1 MGFLIRIPK
10 KYIENLEQIKYLFEI
25 AVDYIISGKL
35 LAFPTDSVYGIGGDP
50 LSSEV
55 VEKLYTIKYRDRN
68 KGFLLLV
75 SDFEEASKVAEF
87 NEVAKILAEKYWPGQ
102 LTLILKKRAQNI
114 IPPEVTANQDT
125 IGLRVPDNEIV
136 LEILKMLK
144 SRGKFGGIIGTS
156 ANYSGEEPSVSGAEV
171 AKIFL
176 GTIDLIIDSGASKSK
191 IPTTIV
197 DCTQNKIKLLRIG
210 VIDETSINEFLKS
223 KGH

>member
-10 KYIENLEQIKYLFEI
+10 QYLENLEQIKYLFEI

-50 LSSEV
+50 LSPAV

-75 SDFEEASKVAEF
+75 SDFEEASKIAEF
-87 NEVAKILAEKYWPGQ
+87 NEIAKILAEKYWPGQ
-102 LTLILKKRAQNI
+102 MTLILKKKAQNI

-171 AKIFL
+171 ANIFL
-176 GTIDLIIDSGASKSK
+176 GTIDLIIDSGVSKSK
-191 IPTTIV
+191 MPTTIV
-197 DCTQNKIKLLRIG
+197 DCTKNKINFLRIG
-210 VIDETSINEFLKS
+210 IIDEISINEFLKS
-223 KGH
+223 KGY

>member
-10 KYIENLEQIKYLFEI
+10 KYLENLDQIKYIFEI
-25 AVDYIISGKL
+25 AVDYIINGKL

-50 LSSEV
+50 ISSIV

-75 SDFEEASKVAEF
+75 SDIEEASKVAEF
-87 NEVAKILAEKYWPGQ
+87 NDVAKILAEKYWPGQ

-125 IGLRVPDNEIV
+125 IGLRVPDNQIV

-144 SRGKFGGIIGTS
+144 LKGKFGGIIGTS
-156 ANYSGEEPSVSGAEV
+156 ANYSGEEPSISGAEV
-171 AKIFL
+171 SKTFL

-191 IPTTIV
+191 MPTTIV
-197 DCTQNKIKLLRIG
+197 DCTQNKIKFLRIG

-223 KGH
+223 KGI

>member
-75 SDFEEASKVAEF
+75 SDFEEDSFVS
-87 NEVAKILAEKYWPGQ
+87 
-102 LTLILKKRAQNI
+102 RAN
-114 IPPEVTANQDT
+114 PP
-125 IGLRVPDNEIV
+125 
-136 LEILKMLK
+136 
-144 SRGKFGGIIGTS
+144 
-156 ANYSGEEPSVSGAEV
+156 
-171 AKIFL
+171 
-176 GTIDLIIDSGASKSK
+176 
-191 IPTTIV
+191 
-197 DCTQNKIKLLRIG
+197 
-210 VIDETSINEFLKS
+210 
-223 KGH
+223 

>member
-10 KYIENLEQIKYLFEI
+10 KYLENLEQIKYLFEI
-25 AVDYIISGKL
+25 AVDYILSGKL

-68 KGFLLLV
+68 KGLLLLV
-75 SDFEEASKVAEF
+75 SDFEEASKIAEF
-87 NEVAKILAEKYWPGQ
+87 NEVAKVLAEKYWPGQ
-102 LTLILKKRAQNI
+102 LTLILKKKAQNI

-136 LEILKMLK
+136 LEILKILK
-144 SRGKFGGIIGTS
+144 SKGKFGGIIGTS
-156 ANYSGEEPSVSGAEV
+156 ANYSGEEPSVTGAEV
-171 AKIFL
+171 AKTFL

-197 DCTQNKIKLLRIG
+197 NCTQNKINFLRIG